1 MQSSI
6 TQHREAVAGRASRVK
21 LMGWWRCKHWQP
33 RWVGLFVDASVT
45 SNNIQNFTAMHV
57 YLRRCQSG
65 SDAADKVGLCCHPF
79 RRSWPWQSWPWQSW
93 PWRPDLDSPDLDSL
107 KVGELISHGGLSVT
121 DSGRL
126 PWTAVT
132 TAVLRPTCIGC
143 HLQLKT
149 GAFCWSSVLVT
160 AYHCS
165 PPD

>member
-79 RRSWPWQSWPWQSW
+79 RRSWPWQSWPWQSQGRW
-93 PWRPDLDSPDLDSL
+93 AHQSRRTFCYWLRQVALNSCNNSSFTSNMHWLSSPVKNWSILL
-107 KVGELISHGGLSVT
+107 KQRVSDCLPLQSS
-121 DSGRL
+121 RL
-126 PWTAVT
+126 
-132 TAVLRPTCIGC
+132 RRC
-143 HLQLKT
+143 
-149 GAFCWSSVLVT
+149 
-160 AYHCS
+160 
-165 PPD
+165 